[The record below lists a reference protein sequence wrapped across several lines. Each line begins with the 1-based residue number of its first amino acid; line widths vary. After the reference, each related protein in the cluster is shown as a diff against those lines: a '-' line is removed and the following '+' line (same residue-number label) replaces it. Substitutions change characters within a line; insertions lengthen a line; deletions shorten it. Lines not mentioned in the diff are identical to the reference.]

1 MMRKGQLHA
10 ILSLRPLA
18 AESREEQRMTG
29 FIIRLGINVL
39 GLWLA
44 TEVVNG
50 IAIEGLDTFVAAGLL
65 LGVVNALIRPIVV
78 VLTLPVTFVTLGLF
92 LLVVNALML
101 GLVAW
106 LLTDFQIGGFQD
118 AFFGAVIVSLTGW
131 VGSWFVGSK
140 GKMQVLVVEK
150 SRRA

>member
-1 MMRKGQLHA
+1 MM
-10 ILSLRPLA
+10 
-18 AESREEQRMTG
+18 G

-106 LLTDFQIGGFQD
+106 LLTDFRIGGFQD